1 MQSISEHLDPGS
13 IQKIEE
19 SETRQVLA
27 SRPIKCSEQSSLPGK
42 RRHREHTVSRKT
54 TAASR
59 TQARTRSLLSMWGFP
74 AKVVTEADGRRVGY
88 ILSLRIHGVAEPR
101 FEESVARLREVP
113 FGTEDGVRR
122 MVVNNKT
129 AMVLR

>member
-1 MQSISEHLDPGS
+1 
-13 IQKIEE
+13 
-19 SETRQVLA
+19 
-27 SRPIKCSEQSSLPGK
+27 
-42 RRHREHTVSRKT
+42 
-54 TAASR
+54 
-59 TQARTRSLLSMWGFP
+59 MWGFP

>member
-1 MQSISEHLDPGS
+1 
-13 IQKIEE
+13 
-19 SETRQVLA
+19 
-27 SRPIKCSEQSSLPGK
+27 
-42 RRHREHTVSRKT
+42 
-54 TAASR
+54 
-59 TQARTRSLLSMWGFP
+59 MWGFP

-88 ILSLRIHGVAEPR
+88 ILSLRIHGVAQPR
-101 FEESVARLREVP
+101 FKERVAGLREVP